1 MFTGIQ
7 FVMALAIL
15 ITGIQLITSVS
26 MNSVFFKELEVLSLG
41 YFLGYLFV
49 VIYFGGV
56 SIVFY
61 FKREF
66 SNKRHALF
74 GLGLFFGGVLPIMI
88 TQGPVVEIKN
98 IN

>member
-7 FVMALAIL
+7 FILALAIL
-15 ITGIQLITSVS
+15 ITGIQLTTSVS
-26 MNSVFFKELEVLSLG
+26 MNSVFFIELEALSLG

-49 VIYFGGV
+49 VIYFGAV

-66 SNKRHALF
+66 SNRRHALF
-74 GLGLFFGGVLPIMI
+74 GVAIFFFGVLPIMI
-88 TQGPVVEIKN
+88 T
-98 IN
+98 